1 MWNIAICDDD
11 TAIHQEIAQLLERCA
26 EKPYQLYCFTNGNAL
41 LEAAQEIVFDLIY
54 LDMQMPGMNGVETA
68 RFLRQRGCDAALI
81 ILTNYDDYL
90 AAGYEVEAFR
100 YRFKPIDPFFFQK
113 DYIAWQQWLRENR
126 VQPILLTADDG
137 VHQILRKDIISVE
150 VAGRKVKVVTTGGV
164 YISKDTMQYWEQ
176 RLSGFLEPYNKILV
190 NPQHVKFFDAV
201 KVVTTSDYQLPMS
214 RRKYQQFLAAMM
226 K

>member
-1 MWNIAICDDD
+1 MWNIAVCDDD
-11 TAIHQEIAQLLERCA
+11 TIIQQNIAQLLEQYADEPC
-26 EKPYQLYCFTNGNAL
+26 QLYCFTSGNEL
-41 LEAAQEIVFDLIY
+41 LEVAQKTVFDLVY
-54 LDMQMPGMNGVETA
+54 LDMQMPGLNGVETA
-68 RFLRQRGCDAALI
+68 RFLRQQGCDAALI

-126 VQPILLTADDG
+126 VPPILLTADDG
-137 VHQILRKDIISVE
+137 VHQILRKEIISVE
-150 VAGRKVKVVTTGGV
+150 VTGRKVKVVTTHGV
-164 YISKDTMQYWEQ
+164 YISKDTMQYWMQ
-176 RLSGFLEPYNKILV
+176 HLSGFLEPYNKILI

-201 KVVTTSDYQLPMS
+201 KVITTGDNQLPMS
-214 RRKYQQFLAAMM
+214 RRKYQQFRAAMM